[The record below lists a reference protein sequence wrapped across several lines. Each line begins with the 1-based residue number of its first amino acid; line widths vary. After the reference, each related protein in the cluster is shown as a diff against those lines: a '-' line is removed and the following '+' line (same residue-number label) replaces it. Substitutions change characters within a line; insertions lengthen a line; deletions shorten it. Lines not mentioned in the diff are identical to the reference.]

1 MHKTITPLNKTDL
14 LNSTKQTQNLSNK
27 MQPSETTI
35 NNILKFAA
43 NYRVQK
49 ISQNEFV
56 SFILS

>member
-1 MHKTITPLNKTDL
+1 MHKTITHLNKTDL
-14 LNSTKQTQNLSNK
+14 INSTNLPKNFSQK

-35 NNILKFAA
+35 NNILRFAA

-56 SFILS
+56 EITLS